1 MGNPFDIFL
10 PVFVPFV
17 MILEDGLK
25 LLAEFTG
32 SGGFAIILFTVF
44 LKLLLTPL
52 SLMQTKSM
60 KAMQAIQPEIA
71 LIKKKYPKDRERLA
85 QEQMRLYKEHGVN
98 PAAGCLPM
106 IPMMIVLIGLY
117 QALIHLS
124 CDPEN
129 LANISA
135 TYCDPSRSFKAFHD
149 SWLWIG
155 NLGAPDSYHLGGIP
169 IPGVLPVLM
178 LITQFGYGKLT
189 PQTGASDDPQQ
200 QMMMRMTTYFMPLM
214 LFFFSFNF
222 PAGLVLYWTISNIFE
237 IFRMGLTVSWDPLR
251 PENLFA
257 GLFGAP
263 AAAAR
268 PVTPPPTKRLAAR
281 RDDDEV
287 EGDSS
292 DDADEPLNPPPGRP
306 PGGSRKKKGKRSG
319 KR

>member
-1 MGNPFDIFL
+1 MSNPFDIFL

-17 MILEDGLK
+17 MVLEDGLK
-25 LLAEFTG
+25 LLAQLTG

-71 LIKKKYPKDRERLA
+71 AIKKKYPKDRERLA

-124 CDPEN
+124 CDPANE
-129 LANISA
+129 ANIAA
-135 TYCDPSRSFKAFHD
+135 TYCVPERSYQAFHD
-149 SWLWIG
+149 SWLWIA
-155 NLGAPDSYHLGGIP
+155 NLGAPDLYHLGGIP
-169 IPGVLPVLM
+169 IPGILPFAM

-189 PQTGASDDPQQ
+189 PTTGAADDPQQ

-237 IFRMGLTVSWDPLR
+237 IIRMGLTVSWDPLR

-257 GLFGAP
+257 GLFGPP
-263 AAAAR
+263 AVAAR
-268 PVTPPPTKRLAAR
+268 PATPPPTKRLAAR
-281 RDDDEV
+281 RDDEFED
-287 EGDSS
+287 DSS
-292 DDADEPLNPPPGRP
+292 VSADEPLNPPPGRP

>member
-1 MGNPFDIFL
+1 MSNPFDIFL

-25 LLAEFTG
+25 LLAQITG
-32 SGGFAIILFTVF
+32 SGGFAIILFTIF

-124 CDPEN
+124 CDPDN
-129 LANISA
+129 TANIAA
-135 TYCDPSRSFKAFHD
+135 TYCDPARSYLAFHD
-149 SWLWIG
+149 SWLWIA
-155 NLGAPDSYHLGGIP
+155 NLGAPDIYQLGGIP

-189 PQTGASDDPQQ
+189 PTTGAADDPQQ

-237 IFRMGLTVSWDPLR
+237 IIRMGLTVSWDPLR
-251 PENLFA
+251 PENLFS
-257 GLFGAP
+257 GLFGPP
-263 AAAAR
+263 AVAAR
-268 PVTPPPTKRLAAR
+268 TATPPPTKRLAAR
-281 RDDDEV
+281 RDDESDE
-287 EGDSS
+287 GS
-292 DDADEPLNPPPGRP
+292 DEAEEPLNPPPGRP